1 VRGLLSVV
9 PGFGIMTR
17 RAIPAC
23 QDPSMNSVD
32 SFLIRSRFISFK
44 VEESPPSVFAPLTLI
59 TSA

>member
-32 SFLIRSRFISFK
+32 SFFDPFK
-44 VEESPPSVFAPLTLI
+44 VHI
-59 TSA
+59 I